1 MKMVDR
7 PVPVADA
14 EAIGRRNGGA
24 APGLAVAHS
33 RFHVLALGKAG
44 GDRG

>member
-24 APGLAVAHS
+24 DPGLGVAHS
-33 RFHVLALGKAG
+33 RLHLRALVKAG